1 MTVEVPEQDTNI
13 DTPETMAAMSDEDF
27 LKFFEEQS
35 RAEVSNTVET
45 EDTEPV
51 LTDTPT
57 DTSPPPDSEVQGQ
70 SKEVQDSN
78 IPENTSEQQVNYEDF
93 YKTLT
98 TPFKANGRD
107 FQVTDPQDMITLM
120 QKGADYV
127 KKMTEI
133 KPLRRMGKLLE
144 DNQISED
151 DIAFLLDLKA
161 KKPEAIAKLVKESEV
176 DIYGLDSIQTD
187 SYTPQPIVVNEV
199 DSMLQNTLDDLQA
212 TSATFTQTL
221 HVVGNQWDDS
231 SRQVISQNPELL
243 RILDRQV
250 ADGTFNKIDN
260 VLQYE
265 RAMGRLTGVS
275 DIQAYVEIERRM
287 GIGHQAMQPQPT
299 PSPTQQAQS
308 QAVAQQQQQ
317 QEQKRKQAAAA
328 PRQTHAQT
336 SQPSINVAAMSDD
349 EFMKFMAAQ
358 GL

>member
-57 DTSPPPDSEVQGQ
+57 DTSPHVDS
-70 SKEVQDSN
+70 EVQDSN

-328 PRQTHAQT
+328 PRQTQT
-336 SQPSINVAAMSDD
+336 QNSQTSINVAAMSDD

>member
-45 EDTEPV
+45 EVTEPA

-57 DTSPPPDSEVQGQ
+57 DTSPHVDSEVQEP
-70 SKEVQDSN
+70 SEEVQDSN
-78 IPENTSEQQVNYEDF
+78 VPENTSEQQVNYEDF

-127 KKMTEI
+127 RKMTEI

-212 TSATFTQTL
+212 TSATFAQTL
-221 HVVGNQWDDS
+221 QVVGNQWDDS

-287 GIGHQAMQPQPT
+287 GIGHQAVQPQPT
-299 PSPTQQAQS
+299 SSPTQQVQS
-308 QAVAQQQQQ
+308 QAVAQQQQ

-328 PRQTHAQT
+328 PRQTQTQT
-336 SQPSINVAAMSDD
+336 SQTSINVAAMSDD

>member
-45 EDTEPV
+45 EVTEPV

-70 SKEVQDSN
+70 SEEVQDSS

-221 HVVGNQWDDS
+221 QVVGNQWDDS
-231 SRQVISQNPELL
+231 SRQTISQNPELL

-287 GIGHQAMQPQPT
+287 GIGHQAVQPQPT
-299 PSPTQQAQS
+299 SSPTQQVQS
-308 QAVAQQQQQ
+308 QAVAQQQQ

-328 PRQTHAQT
+328 PRQTQTQT
-336 SQPSINVAAMSDD
+336 SQTSINVAAMSDD

>member
-35 RAEVSNTVET
+35 RMEVSSNAET
-45 EDTEPV
+45 EDTEPA

-57 DTSPPPDSEVQGQ
+57 DTSPHVDSEVQEPSEETQ
-70 SKEVQDSN
+70 SSD
-78 IPENTSEQQVNYEDF
+78 IPENTPEQQVNYEDF

-231 SRQVISQNPELL
+231 SRQIISQNPELL

-287 GIGHQAMQPQPT
+287 GIGHQAVQPQPT
-299 PSPTQQAQS
+299 SSPTQQVQS
-308 QAVAQQQQQ
+308 QAVAQQQQ

-328 PRQTHAQT
+328 PRQTQTQT
-336 SQPSINVAAMSDD
+336 SQTSFNVAAMSDD